1 MFATRPSRVL
11 MMLFGADGNV
21 ARTYIKNVSSSGV
34 GIKRDETSSADS
46 GRLYLQIFSRLSV
59 LTIEF

>member
-1 MFATRPSRVL
+1 MFATRPSKVL

-34 GIKRDETSSADS
+34 GIRRDEASSTDS
-46 GRLYLQIFSRLSV
+46 GRLYFRSCSA
-59 LTIEF
+59 